1 MNCLFTNIQ
10 SEFGKL
16 NQNKMVNNFENQ
28 THDLT
33 DYEHKV
39 LLPYIVK
46 ILETKVGQKNQITST
61 ELIKQMK
68 LNSFKID
75 PARFRKIINHI
86 RINNVINNLV
96 ATGNGYHRATSESE
110 CRRFIESLDQRINS
124 MIVVRDAMKYQLEMS
139 LKNKVKN

>member
-1 MNCLFTNIQ
+1 
-10 SEFGKL
+10 
-16 NQNKMVNNFENQ
+16 MVNNFENQ
-28 THDLT
+28 THELT
-33 DYEHKV
+33 DYESKV

-46 ILETKVGQKNQITST
+46 VLETKIGSKNQITST

-68 LNSFKID
+68 LGSFKID

-96 ATGNGYHRATSESE
+96 ATGNGYHRATTESE

-124 MIVVRDAMKYQLEMS
+124 IIVVRDAMKYQLEMS
-139 LKNKVKN
+139 LKNKK